1 MVTQL
6 LETLPMQSEY
16 LPEELKERYR
26 LADINYALK
35 TNPFPK
41 KQRRTACFQET
52 PCF

>member
-26 LADINYALK
+26 LS
-35 TNPFPK
+35 PK
-41 KQRRTACFQET
+41 LGDVPLSVWVWLLHPKQLSES
-52 PCF
+52 